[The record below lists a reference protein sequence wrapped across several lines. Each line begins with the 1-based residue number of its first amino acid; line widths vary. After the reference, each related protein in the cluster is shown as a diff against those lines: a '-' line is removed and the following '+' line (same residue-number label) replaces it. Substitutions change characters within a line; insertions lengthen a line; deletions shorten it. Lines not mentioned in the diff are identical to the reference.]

1 MINLLFIVCIGVIV
15 YILKLVM
22 NKIKEKQEKELK
34 ERVNKLT
41 QLQYYTYRYYSNSG
55 KDIIMRE
62 LVLDNIEYWEELY
75 VNKLYLTMKRIQNP
89 NKQLLAYVTGYINPI
104 LVDITNMDKKYYLDN
119 IIYYTVTY
127 IDSLI
132 DE

>member
-1 MINLLFIVCIGVIV
+1 MINLLFIICISVIV

-75 VNKLYLTMKRIQNP
+75 VNKLYLTMKRIQN
-89 NKQLLAYVTGYINPI
+89 INEE
-104 LVDITNMDKKYYLDN
+104 LEQRVLFQSARREYNCLRLDVLEK
-119 IIYYTVTY
+119 IYKEMKR
-127 IDSLI
+127 IRDLESFK
-132 DE
+132 EG

>member
-75 VNKLYLTMKRIQNP
+75 VNKLYLTMKRIQN
-89 NKQLLAYVTGYINPI
+89 INEE
-104 LVDITNMDKKYYLDN
+104 LEQRVLFQSARREYNCLRLDVLEK
-119 IIYYTVTY
+119 IYKEMKRIRDLESFKEV
-127 IDSLI
+127 
-132 DE
+132 

>member
-75 VNKLYLTMKRIQNP
+75 VNKLYLTMKRIQN
-89 NKQLLAYVTGYINPI
+89 INEE
-104 LVDITNMDKKYYLDN
+104 LEQRVLFQSTRREYNCLRLDVLEK
-119 IIYYTVTY
+119 IYKEMKRIRDLESFKEV
-127 IDSLI
+127 
-132 DE
+132 

>member
-75 VNKLYLTMKRIQNP
+75 VNKLYLTMKRIQN
-89 NKQLLAYVTGYINPI
+89 INEE
-104 LVDITNMDKKYYLDN
+104 LEQRVLFQSARREYNCLRLDVLEK
-119 IIYYTVTY
+119 IYKEMKRIKDLESFKEV
-127 IDSLI
+127 
-132 DE
+132 

>member
-62 LVLDNIEYWEELY
+62 LVLDNIEYCEELY
-75 VNKLYLTMKRIQNP
+75 VNKLYLTMKRIHN
-89 NKQLLAYVTGYINPI
+89 INEE
-104 LVDITNMDKKYYLDN
+104 LEQRVLFQSARREYNCLRLDVLEK
-119 IIYYTVTY
+119 IYKEMKRIRDLESFKEV
-127 IDSLI
+127 
-132 DE
+132 

>member
-75 VNKLYLTMKRIQNP
+75 VNKLYLTMKRIQN
-89 NKQLLAYVTGYINPI
+89 INEE
-104 LVDITNMDKKYYLDN
+104 LEQRVVFQSARREYNCLRLDVLEK
-119 IIYYTVTY
+119 IYKEMKRIRDLESFKEV
-127 IDSLI
+127 
-132 DE
+132 

>member
-1 MINLLFIVCIGVIV
+1 MINLLFIICIGVIV

-75 VNKLYLTMKRIQNP
+75 VNKLYLTMKRIQN
-89 NKQLLAYVTGYINPI
+89 INEE
-104 LVDITNMDKKYYLDN
+104 LEQRVLFQSARREYNCLRLDVLEK
-119 IIYYTVTY
+119 IYKEMKRIRDLESFKEV
-127 IDSLI
+127 
-132 DE
+132 